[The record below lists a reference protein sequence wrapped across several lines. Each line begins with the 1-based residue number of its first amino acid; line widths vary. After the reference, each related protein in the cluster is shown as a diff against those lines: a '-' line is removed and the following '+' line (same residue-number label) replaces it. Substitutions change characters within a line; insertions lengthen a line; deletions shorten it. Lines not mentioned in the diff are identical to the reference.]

1 MKGFS
6 GWIMLAVIASLGLGA
21 AAYLLSRNSGD
32 GLLEEYR
39 FEPITRGPLVQV
51 VSANGSLNP
60 VTLVSVG
67 TQVSGTVKK
76 LYVDFNDKVQ
86 KGQVLLELDDSILS
100 ASVRQSQANV
110 SNAQASLSLAQ
121 ANVERVRGLY
131 AKEYVSRQELDQAE
145 QVLRSSQAQ
154 VDVARAQLDRD
165 KANLANTVIRS
176 PVDGVVVNRAIDVG
190 QTVAASFQTPTLIQ
204 IAQDLTKMQIN
215 SSFAEAD
222 IGLIREGQKVRFK
235 VDAYPERDF
244 EGAVRQIR
252 LNATTVQNV
261 VTYDVVVAVDNAELI
276 LLPGMTAYVNVVV
289 THIAD
294 TLLVPN
300 NALRFR
306 PKDTAPAKAGGD
318 GVVVYVLRDEQLV
331 PVAVKTGAYDGQ
343 RTQVLD
349 GDLREA
355 EQVAIGER
363 NPEPAATGL
372 GGGRRR
378 LGF

>member
-1 MKGFS
+1 MTV
-6 GWIMLAVIASLGLGA
+6 LAGLGLGA
-21 AAYLLSRNSGD
+21 TAYVLGRNGD
-32 GLLEEYR
+32 GGLQEQYR
-39 FEPITRGPLVQV
+39 FEPVTRGPLVQA

-60 VTLVSVG
+60 VKLVSVG
-67 TQVSGTVKK
+67 TQVSGTVRK

-86 KGQVLLELDDSILS
+86 KDQILLELDDSILS
-100 ASVRQSQANV
+100 ASVRQSHANV

-121 ANVERVRGLY
+121 ANVERIRGLY

-145 QVLRSSQAQ
+145 QVLHSSQAQ

-165 KANLANTVIRS
+165 QANLANTVIRS

-222 IGLIREGQKVRFK
+222 IGLIREGQQVRFK
-235 VDAYPERDF
+235 VDAYPEREF

-261 VTYDVVVAVDNAELI
+261 VTYDVVVAVDNTELI

-289 THIAD
+289 TRIAD
-294 TLLVPN
+294 ALLVPN

-306 PKDTAPAKAGGD
+306 PKDMPAAKAEGD
-318 GVVVYVLRDEQLV
+318 GVLVYVLRGEQLV
-331 PVAVKTGAYDGQ
+331 PVEVKTGAYDGQ
-343 RTQVLD
+343 HTQVLG
-349 GDLREA
+349 GDLRES
-355 EQVAIGER
+355 EQAAIGER
-363 NPEPAATGL
+363 NPDPAATGL
-372 GGGRRR
+372 GGGRRFR
-378 LGF
+378 GF